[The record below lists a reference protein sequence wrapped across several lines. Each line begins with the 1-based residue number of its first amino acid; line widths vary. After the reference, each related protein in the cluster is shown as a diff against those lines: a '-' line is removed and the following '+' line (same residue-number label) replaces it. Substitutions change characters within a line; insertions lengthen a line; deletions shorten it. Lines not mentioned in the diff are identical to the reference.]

1 MTTLA
6 TPPAQTAPHAIAA
19 VMGKY
24 ITLERDRAFVAKLD
38 RLLKRDEGG
47 DFTGRPVTFT
57 STGETRGIALTG
69 NTGSGKTSLVH
80 RALSKHP
87 ALQPSKAAPMP
98 LVSINVPNPATIK
111 SVGMEI
117 LKATG
122 YPEIHSDLPAW
133 KIWSRVDSRLALL
146 GTIVLWIDDAHDI
159 FESKSKTDAQEIL
172 NHLRNRMQGTGAV
185 IVVLSGLVM
194 LWDNL
199 CKDSQVKRRF
209 ARFDLPPVSTAA
221 DRKVLGKV
229 LDHFCDTAALDRP
242 EPGDLVERLAYA
254 GQQRFGLCVEQ
265 MIAAI
270 EVALMRGASRL
281 TIEHFAEAYFEKEGC
296 PAAENVFMA
305 PRWSSID
312 LRPSAK

>member
-1 MTTLA
+1 MTSLA
-6 TPPAQTAPHAIAA
+6 SPSAQTTPHAIAA

-38 RLLKRDEGG
+38 RLLMRDEAGG
-47 DFTGRPVTFT
+47 FTGRPVTFT

-69 NTGSGKTSLVH
+69 TAGSGKTSLVH

-87 ALQPSKAAPMP
+87 ALQPSEAAQMP
-98 LVSINVPNPATIK
+98 LVAVSVPNPATIK
-111 SVGMEI
+111 SLGMEI

-122 YPEIHSDLPAW
+122 YSEIHSDRPAW
-133 KIWSRVDSRLALL
+133 KIWADVDTRLALL
-146 GTIVLWIDDAHDI
+146 GTVVLWIDEAHDI
-159 FESKSKTDAQEIL
+159 FAGKSKTDAPEIL
-172 NHLRNRMQGTGAV
+172 NHLKRRMQGTGAV
-185 IVVLSGLVM
+185 IVVLSGLEI
-194 LWDNL
+194 LWDDL

-221 DRKVLGKV
+221 DRKVLAKV
-229 LDHFCDTAALDRP
+229 LGNFCDTAALDRP
-242 EPGDLVERLAYA
+242 EQGDLVERLAYA

-281 TIEHFAEAYFEKEGC
+281 TIEHFAEAYFEREGC
-296 PAAENVFMA
+296 PVAENVFMA
-305 PRWSSID
+305 PRWSSIN